1 MSKPPVTVKVPS
13 RDAEKV
19 FLTKAYVMTS
29 KKETFNSIKSLQS
42 DPLEVFT
49 KKYPSVGGS

>member
-13 RDAEKV
+13 RDTEKV

-29 KKETFNSIKSLQS
+29 KKETFNSMKSLQS